1 MFFFNER
8 DKKMKKIL
16 QYSTILGAVAIL
28 SMPIPQASADT
39 GGYVRIKGFDSHFS
53 KFGFN
58 QLGCT
63 GGGPVSGSQAAQ
75 KSGECKLASEI
86 SDKIGENSKNE
97 NTLHWAKDDGE
108 GIIAGADFGFFR
120 LEVEGTYQDGK
131 ATSWRG
137 HTATGGTVYQARVF
151 ANVVVEPLDLLS
163 LLGEF
168 GGIEPLYKYNP
179 ATYGISPYAM
189 YGYGV
194 MGGLLTN
201 LAYTRN
207 TVAEGI
213 NGTNSTES
221 GGFAGGATAAVN
233 VGTGVNIGLDQ
244 LARGF
249 TQLSGASLPEYFKL
263 PIEFSLGYHWQVGL
277 DELLFESI
285 DEKLGI
291 DDGGFTY
298 SVGLKW

>member
-1 MFFFNER
+1 
-8 DKKMKKIL
+8 MKKIL
-16 QYSTILGAVAIL
+16 KYSTILGAVAML
-28 SMPIPQASADT
+28 SIPIPQASADT

-53 KFGFN
+53 NLGFN
-58 QLGCT
+58 QLGCSN
-63 GGGPVSGSQAAQ
+63 GPIPQIGTRTN
-75 KSGECKLASEI
+75 ECHLASQVD
-86 SDKIGENSKNE
+86 DKIGIKNS
-97 NTLHWAKDDGE
+97 NTLKWEKDDGE

-131 ATSWRG
+131 ATQWRG
-137 HTATGGTVYQARVF
+137 HTATGGTVYQARLF

-213 NGTNSTES
+213 NGTDSTES
-221 GGFAGGATAAVN
+221 GAFAGGATAAVN
-233 VGTGVNIGLDQ
+233 VGAGVNIGVDQ

-249 TQLSGASLPEYFKL
+249 SQLSGATLPEYFKL
-263 PIEFSLGYHWQVGL
+263 PIEFSFGYHWQVGL
-277 DELLFESI
+277 DDLLFESI
-285 DEKLGI
+285 NEDLGI